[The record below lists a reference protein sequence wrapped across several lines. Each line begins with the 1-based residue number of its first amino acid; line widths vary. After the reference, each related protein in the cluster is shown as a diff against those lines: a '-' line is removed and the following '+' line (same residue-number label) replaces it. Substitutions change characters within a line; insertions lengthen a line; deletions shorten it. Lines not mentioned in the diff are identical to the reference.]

1 MIRGIGL
8 DICEISRMEG
18 TLRHAHFLTRFFSEG
33 EQAYIL
39 SRGKVQAASAAGIFA
54 AKEAFSKALG
64 TGFTSAKLSDISV
77 SHDALGAPEYI
88 LSGAALEQM
97 AARGAKRAFLSIT
110 HDGGVAAAVC
120 VLED

>member
-1 MIRGIGL
+1 
-8 DICEISRMEG
+8 MEE
-18 TLRHAHFLTRFFSEG
+18 TLRHAHFLTRFFSEE

-54 AKEAFSKALG
+54 AKEAFAKALG
-64 TGFTSAKLSDISV
+64 TGLVSANLAEIGV
-77 SHDALGAPEYI
+77 THDDKGAPSYH
-88 LSGAALEQM
+88 LSGAALELL